1 MLAASCL
8 APKDEKTKNS
18 SREKLN
24 FKASSWFNP
33 GCTEDGGWGWDWG
46 RNLEVNQGQGSST
59 SAKGLPSRPT
69 LGHCWWGCKMEH
81 LLLKTVWRFLKKL
94 KTKLAYDPVTPLLD
108 IQPNELKAES

>member
-1 MLAASCL
+1 MGGCP
-8 APKDEKTKNS
+8 APHTVVSVLYQLDAYCS
-18 SREKLN
+18 
-24 FKASSWFNP
+24 FP
-33 GCTEDGGWGWDWG
+33 GYE
-46 RNLEVNQGQGSST
+46 NQ
-59 SAKGLPSRPT
+59 KGLPSRPT